1 MNTENFK
8 KISSFAFLLTL
19 AVGFSLNMGAFA
31 NIACT
36 KDELG
41 DSHCTSG
48 KASGTMT
55 PNGNFKVNAG
65 HGQTYTGYQYPKTGK
80 CTAKDQAGV
89 EYKGYQ
95 LPGGNF
101 KVDGNNGLSV
111 QGNKDKATLQ
121 FQGEEHTCTFKPDGS
136 MSCPSL
142 GL

>member
-1 MNTENFK
+1 
-8 KISSFAFLLTL
+8 
-19 AVGFSLNMGAFA
+19 
-31 NIACT
+31 
-36 KDELG
+36 
-41 DSHCTSG
+41 
-48 KASGTMT
+48 MT

-65 HGQTYTGYQYPKTGK
+65 HGQTYTGYQDPKTGK
-80 CTAKDQAGV
+80 FTAKDQAGV